1 MSLTSLKERART
13 LKADVIT
20 LYFAARHRRTPWHAK
35 LFMVAIVAYAFSPID
50 LIPDFVPFLGYLD
63 ELILLPI
70 GISLALKMIPPDVVA
85 QCRTRANQASLDV
98 KRGGRVAA
106 VVIVII
112 WIAIA
117 AWCIVWFYDVLA
129 RR

>member
-1 MSLTSLKERART
+1 MGPPKGCCDWAIRARQSSRRRRLKAGASMAATRDKETPLSLTSLKERART

-70 GISLALKMIPPDVVA
+70 GISLALKMIPPD
-85 QCRTRANQASLDV
+85 
-98 KRGGRVAA
+98 
-106 VVIVII
+106 
-112 WIAIA
+112 
-117 AWCIVWFYDVLA
+117 
-129 RR
+129 